1 MRLKSKIIEE
11 AEIRVQQ
18 ELAKPDRGSVIP
30 NFLSELNKGE
40 YDRRVRSLISS
51 VGIKHPPSF
60 IDDLHRKLGVPRD
73 VVPRVARPKP
83 AVASPAPSSLPPCT
97 ILRPVAKEG
106 EPPLPAILLPG
117 LDNAN
122 AVKLLEDPNIQELLK
137 KMAEKHKEEMA
148 KKMLE
153 EGDEEEEEF
162 INEDGETVKRM
173 KKKEIPA
180 PPMIILQATD
190 PSAPKPPEIPD
201 IVQQAIDKTFNLP
214 NQPMSQTTSTGTKT
228 GSAPRT
234 KGGPSV
240 SQPRP
245 PPRWAHQKFLDSLP
259 PIDSKFVLNDEGNIV
274 TMSSVDHDYGQV
286 IGNFLCIICNIIYG
300 I

>member
-1 MRLKSKIIEE
+1 
-11 AEIRVQQ
+11 
-18 ELAKPDRGSVIP
+18 
-30 NFLSELNKGE
+30 
-40 YDRRVRSLISS
+40 
-51 VGIKHPPSF
+51 
-60 IDDLHRKLGVPRD
+60 
-73 VVPRVARPKP
+73 
-83 AVASPAPSSLPPCT
+83 
-97 ILRPVAKEG
+97 
-106 EPPLPAILLPG
+106 
-117 LDNAN
+117 
-122 AVKLLEDPNIQELLK
+122 
-137 KMAEKHKEEMA
+137 
-148 KKMLE
+148 
-153 EGDEEEEEF
+153 
-162 INEDGETVKRM
+162 M

-286 IGNFLCIICNIIYG
+286 IGNFLLYYLQYNLWHLKKPLSVKRIVVNMESSQMLNETHWLSTNYFFEFISLNKQKIKTV
-300 I
+300 